1 MTPSQPPKKKS
12 KTTSSKDTEETE
24 AQGLATTLASSGLE
38 LTEGWQGAKEP
49 KGNAIMPRLAKLLEQ
64 RNADGS
70 KKHQG
75 NDIVAELNAIAKDDL
90 NMKAY
95 EKRGLFNATAIS
107 NIRHGHLDITQG
119 SRGLNPDRLTIMSK
133 LLERYEIE

>member
-1 MTPSQPPKKKS
+1 VTVSQPPKKKS

-70 KKHQG
+70 KKHLG
-75 NDIVAELNAIAKDDL
+75 NDIVAELNTIAKRRPKDG
-90 NMKAY
+90 
-95 EKRGLFNATAIS
+95 EIR
-107 NIRHGHLDITQG
+107 RHGSIQPYRPFEY
-119 SRGLNPDRLTIMSK
+119 SSWPP
-133 LLERYEIE
+133 RYNAE